1 VAVTEQELQ
10 ALVGYRFPGGTVT
23 IAHWENV
30 LLSDVMGVPPLPDG
44 LVHPAALFHVSVA
57 GAGLGIGEIFEL
69 FRAESDE
76 AVRGGE
82 FHWVF
87 HDQLREGTPYD
98 AAGEVVSVE
107 RKVSRK
113 LGPMDAVTFRF
124 ELCDAATGAAV
135 AEARPTWLFL
145 RTP

>member
-1 VAVTEQELQ
+1 MTEQELQ
-10 ALVGYRFPGGTVT
+10 GLVGYRFPGGTVT

-44 LVHPAALFHVSVA
+44 LVHPAALFHVTVA

-82 FHWVF
+82 FHWTF
-87 HDQLREGTPYD
+87 HDQLRESTPYD
-98 AAGEVVSVE
+98 ATGEVVSVE
-107 RKVSRK
+107 RKQSRT
-113 LGPMDAVTFRF
+113 LGPMDAVTFLFQLRAGGSG
-124 ELCDAATGAAV
+124 ELV

>member
-10 ALVGYRFPGGTVT
+10 ALVGYRFPGGTVS

-44 LVHPAALFHVSVA
+44 LVHPAALFHVTVA
-57 GAGLGIGEIFEL
+57 GGGLGIGDIFSL

-82 FHWVF
+82 FHWRF
-87 HDQLREGTPYD
+87 EDQLREDTPYD
-98 AAGEVVSVE
+98 ASGEGGAVE
-107 RKVSRK
+107 RKESRK
-113 LGPMDAVTFRF
+113 LGPMDAVTFLFQLRDPASG
-124 ELCDAATGAAV
+124 ELV

>member
-1 VAVTEQELQ
+1 MAVTEQELQ
-10 ALVGYRFPGGTVT
+10 ALVGYRFPGGTVS

-44 LVHPAALFHVSVA
+44 LVHPAALFHVTVA
-57 GAGLGIGEIFEL
+57 GGGLGIGEIFAL

-82 FHWVF
+82 FHWRF
-87 HDQLREGTPYD
+87 EDQLREDTPYD
-98 AAGEVVSVE
+98 ASGEVVAVE
-107 RKVSRK
+107 RKESRK
-113 LGPMDAVTFRF
+113 LGPMDAVTFLFQLRDP
-124 ELCDAATGAAV
+124 ESGEVV

>member
-10 ALVGYRFPGGTVT
+10 ALVGFRFPGGTVT

-30 LLSDVMGVPPLPDG
+30 LLCDVMGVPPLPDG
-44 LVHPAALFHVSVA
+44 LVHPAALFHVTVA
-57 GAGLGIGEIFEL
+57 GGGLGIGEIFEL

-87 HDQLREGTPYD
+87 HDQLREGRPYD
-98 AAGEVVSVE
+98 ASGEVVAVE
-107 RKVSRK
+107 RKQSRR
-113 LGPMDAVTFRF
+113 LGPMDAVTFLFRLSDH
-124 ELCDAATGAAV
+124 ESGLPV

>member
-23 IAHWENV
+23 ISHWENV

-44 LVHPAALFHVSVA
+44 LVHPAALFHVTVA
-57 GAGLGIGEIFEL
+57 GGGMGIAEIFAL

-82 FHWVF
+82 FHWRF
-87 HDQLREGTPYD
+87 EDQLREDTPY
-98 AAGEVVSVE
+98 AASGEVVAVE
-107 RKVSRK
+107 RKQSRT
-113 LGPMDAVTFRF
+113 LGPMDAVTFLFQLRDP
-124 ELCDAATGAAV
+124 ETGDLV

-145 RTP
+145 RA

>member
-1 VAVTEQELQ
+1 VAVTEQEVQ
-10 ALVGYRFPGGTVT
+10 ALVGYRFPGGAVT

-44 LVHPAALFHVSVA
+44 LVHPAALFHVTVA
-57 GAGLGIGEIFEL
+57 GGGLSIAEIFAL

-87 HDQLREGTPYD
+87 HDQLREDTPYD
-98 AAGEVVSVE
+98 ATGEVVAVE
-107 RKVSRK
+107 RKQSRK
-113 LGPMDAVTFRF
+113 LGQMDAVTFLFR
-124 ELCDAATGAAV
+124 LRDASTGTLV

-145 RTP
+145 RA

>member
-1 VAVTEQELQ
+1 VAVTEGELQ

-30 LLSDVMGVPPLPDG
+30 LLSDVMGVEPLPGG
-44 LVHPAALFHVSVA
+44 LVHPAALFHVTTA
-57 GAGLGIGEIFEL
+57 GGGLSIGEIFAL

-87 HDQLREGTPYD
+87 HDQLREDTPYD
-98 AAGEVVSVE
+98 ATGEVVAIE
-107 RKVSRK
+107 RKQSRK

-124 ELCDAATGAAV
+124 ELRDAASGSPV